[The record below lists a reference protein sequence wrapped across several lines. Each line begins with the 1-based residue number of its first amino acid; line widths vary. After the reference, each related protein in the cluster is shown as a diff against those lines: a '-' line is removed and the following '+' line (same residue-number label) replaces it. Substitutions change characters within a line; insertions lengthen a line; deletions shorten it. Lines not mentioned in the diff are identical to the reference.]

1 MLILSSDAGQENQ
14 TIDQHFKK
22 LSTNWGRIKNSSLFD
37 TINENEFF
45 NFVDSIDSASTTF
58 EPKKKFKAITTNAKQ
73 EQEQELKK
81 ITVGIFNEMPL
92 KDQQNTILNM
102 TEYLEEKEKRE
113 VLLSINNLLSF
124 ILSFNIESKE
134 QYFSI
139 YEEDEDTTIE

>member
-1 MLILSSDAGQENQ
+1 
-14 TIDQHFKK
+14 
-22 LSTNWGRIKNSSLFD
+22 
-37 TINENEFF
+37 
-45 NFVDSIDSASTTF
+45 
-58 EPKKKFKAITTNAKQ
+58 
-73 EQEQELKK
+73 
-81 ITVGIFNEMPL
+81 MPL